1 MLAKL
6 KVLYEGLE
14 ARKLFLLKRIL
25 SLTEAQLDYK
35 PGQDRWTV
43 LQILQHM
50 VIAERG
56 MRLSEKE
63 LRDNPVRTF
72 LKAGNLVDTVREV
85 LEKDVPVDVPH
96 ASLNPDEKP
105 HLNEIVALW
114 EKERPAL
121 CELLESIKPE
131 AMGYV
136 MFSHPAAGP
145 ITAVQMLE
153 LAIAHFDTHERAIR
167 RLIDE
172 MP

>member
-1 MLAKL
+1 MLTEL
-6 KVLYEGLE
+6 KVLYGGLE
-14 ARKLFLLKRIL
+14 ERKQLLLERIR
-25 SLTEAQLDYK
+25 SLTEAQLNFR

-63 LRDNPVRTF
+63 LRDNPLRTL
-72 LKAGNLVDTVREV
+72 LKPGKLVDVVRGV
-85 LEKDVPVDVPH
+85 LEKDIPVDVPH

-105 HLNEIVALW
+105 HLDEIVALW

-121 CELLESIKPE
+121 RELLESIKRE
-131 AMGYV
+131 AIDHV

-145 ITAVQMLE
+145 ITAVQMLG
-153 LAIAHFDTHERAIR
+153 LAIAHFDTHERAID
-167 RLIDE
+167 RLIVE